1 MIFVSPQPN
10 TWYAIYQRMKYH
22 WDNEINV
29 SDAPPMALVLSGWTM
44 SSDFEKQDRW
54 NMTLRWAEQNNCS
67 HLIPDLKEDE
77 KYFVSE
83 LSSYTP
89 FYHEMKHHPKAYK
102 PTKEEM
108 KNALIEL
115 ANKWKEL
122 LDEEFSINTKPV
134 SFSGEKFRSLLVI
147 YQSGYLPPW
156 GSWSNHL
163 ANGKPSKFT
172 ELWSWV
178 NVLIKPLAVDH
189 IIFKEEEE

>member
-10 TWYAIYQRMKYH
+10 TWYAIYQRLKSH
-22 WDNEINV
+22 WVHEINV
-29 SDAPPMALVLSGWTM
+29 GDAPPMALVLSGWTM

-54 NMTLRWAEQNNCS
+54 KMTLRWAEQNNCS
-67 HLIPDLKEDE
+67 HLIPDLNEDD

-134 SFSGEKFRSLLVI
+134 SFSGEKFRSLLVS

-156 GSWSNHL
+156 GSWTNHL

-172 ELWSWV
+172 ELRSWV

-189 IIFKEEEE
+189 IIFKEEE